1 MKRLFAILSIIGLL
15 LTSCEPIIETPSTDE
30 DNLLV
35 NTKILYFSAEGGNGE
50 IEYTISQPTEGVALE
65 ATTSNDWIS
74 NITVDANIT
83 FTVEPNTEAE
93 QRLGYINIVYGAEE
107 YTVGV
112 QQAGKSGSNSSVTI
126 FVKERKVEIEAKG
139 GAREIGYTLSG
150 AEEGAIPEIK
160 ADAEWIEELSIDAEK
175 LSFVVAKNSSTEQ
188 RKATITLSL
197 DGATAQTTIT
207 QKGASYEVMLTA
219 SATVVRV
226 GESVTFSVEYAGE
239 DVTSEALICDY
250 YTSKEVS
257 NPMTFDSVGEYAVV
271 AKYNNM
277 TSKLVSI
284 VVNSAAAPDFPEDG
298 DPANYNFK
306 YRMLLIDHTGT
317 DCGYCPYM
325 MESLKEIEEDPAYND
340 YFNIAMAHSY
350 NTSDPAYS
358 NTALTMRYYYQKTLK
373 VLTGF
378 PTLTYNIQYGDSA
391 GSNISYVKSHF
402 NKLKKESTD
411 AAVAVAAKLD
421 GDKIM
426 VSASLKSK
434 EARSYKFNI
443 LLLEDDIYGKQNGA
457 WESWMSTHNNAIR
470 ASYATISQSDISGT
484 EWGYVAAESTSNKV
498 FEMPITDSR
507 IVKSNCKVLVVI
519 TAKDSNYND
528 KYEVVNTTMCG
539 LGQSKPFEYR

>member
-1 MKRLFAILSIIGLL
+1 ML
-15 LTSCEPIIETPSTDE
+15 LTSCEPVVDTPSTDE
-30 DNLLV
+30 SNLLV
-35 NTKILYFSAEGGNGE
+35 TTNILYFDAEGGNGE

-93 QRLGYINIVYGAEE
+93 QRLGYINIAYGAEE

-507 IVKSNCKVLVVI
+507 VVKSNCKVLVVI

>member
-1 MKRLFAILSIIGLL
+1 ML
-15 LTSCEPIIETPSTDE
+15 LTSCEPMVDTPSTDE
-30 DNLLV
+30 SNLLV
-35 NTKILYFSAEGGNGE
+35 TTNILYFDAEGGNGE
-50 IEYTISQPTEGVALE
+50 IEYSISQPTEGVALE

-93 QRLGYINIVYGAEE
+93 QRLGYINIAYGAEE

-139 GAREIGYTLSG
+139 GTREIGYTLSG

-257 NPMTFDSVGEYAVV
+257 NPMTFYSVGEYAVV

-507 IVKSNCKVLVVI
+507 VVKSNCKVLVVI